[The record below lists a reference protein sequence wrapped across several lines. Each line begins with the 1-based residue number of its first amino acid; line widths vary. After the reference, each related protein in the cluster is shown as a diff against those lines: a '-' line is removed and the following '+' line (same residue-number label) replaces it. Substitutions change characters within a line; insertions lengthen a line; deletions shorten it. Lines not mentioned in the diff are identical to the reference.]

1 MAPTVA
7 PDTARGPPNMPP
19 VDDATASRRGK
30 GRLIAVVTTSGLLVV
45 ALIVVGYVHAV
56 RSLGNG
62 IGQAF
67 SGLDQVGAAKASL
80 ADGIARANHIPDGA
94 LTPALL
100 NSQQLDVT
108 WLPSGDSAPPI
119 SGGQTYV
126 SIRAQVD
133 DVVTAVNFGSCQ
145 YGLTVASKNDP
156 IIGLY
161 QLPGIGTYFVLS
173 GMSSSTNT
181 CSASSAPSSGW
192 TRADSRILNVWN
204 APPLG

>member
-1 MAPTVA
+1 MS
-7 PDTARGPPNMPP
+7 P

-30 GRLIAVVTTSGLLVV
+30 GRLIAVVTASVLLLV

-62 IGQAF
+62 IGQGF

-100 NSQQLDVT
+100 NAQESDLT
-108 WLPSGDSAPPI
+108 WLSSGDSGQPI
-119 SGGQTYV
+119 VGGHTYV

-133 DVVTAVNFGSCQ
+133 HVVTAVNFGSCQ

-173 GMSSSTNT
+173 EMSSSTNT

-192 TRADSRILNVWN
+192 RRADSRMLKVWN